1 MVKIKANLSLAHI
14 TMAGNSLEQLKAY
27 MEKHP
32 NREID
37 AKYSEKV
44 EEIEM

>member
-1 MVKIKANLSLAHI
+1 MVKIKANLSLANI
-14 TMAGNSLEQLKAY
+14 TMAGSSLEELKAY

-32 NREID
+32 NRTID
-37 AKYSEKV
+37 AKYAEKA